1 MLLNAEIKV
10 KCVNPDCAKPADTR
24 VPIEEVAP
32 GVLAYPGGRDLRCK
46 SCGHAIWTEP
56 VDA

>member
-1 MLLNAEIKV
+1 MLLSTHIKV
-10 KCVNPDCAKPADTR
+10 KCVNPDCAKRADTK

-46 SCGHAIWTEP
+46 ACGHSLWTESP
-56 VDA
+56 DA